1 VSLRPGGSA
10 IAWFCSILSAEAHDS
25 GRMSMKLVKAVALS
39 TVLGLVSLS
48 GVACEKA
55 AEVAK
60 KSEETVKH
68 LTGEALQKA
77 KEEYAKLTESHFGG
91 IEEKIKGLSG
101 KTKEEA
107 QEMYTKLKEKLAKL
121 KETAPEKFHEAKEEI
136 SKHLA
141 ELKTKVGG

>member
-1 VSLRPGGSA
+1 
-10 IAWFCSILSAEAHDS
+10 
-25 GRMSMKLVKAVALS
+25 MKLVKAVALS